1 MLVHARYVLIHLPD
15 YEVALTKMIDSLKP
29 GGWLVLEEPDFSD
42 SRGVTGGEQELASLH
57 KVNQAIEQMYE
68 ARRMDYALG
77 LRLPVLMQRRGV
89 QHLTV
94 ENDAPLCAGGSGM
107 ATVMK
112 MPAEQLRENYLA
124 TGVVGPSDL
133 ERYCRF
139 ADDPNTWAIYYATIA
154 VSGRKAGE

>member
-1 MLVHARYVLIHLPD
+1 
-15 YEVALTKMIDSLKP
+15 
-29 GGWLVLEEPDFSD
+29 
-42 SRGVTGGEQELASLH
+42 
-57 KVNQAIEQMYE
+57 
-68 ARRMDYALG
+68 
-77 LRLPVLMQRRGV
+77 
-89 QHLTV
+89 
-94 ENDAPLCAGGSGM
+94 M